1 MDDNADEIDLD
12 DDDEDIPDLDEN
24 DEDSGKATTDDLSDV
39 GKLLKSDAV
48 SKEMESSSDD
58 DDLDDSDDPDKEPI
72 EQIASSSNIQPIPS
86 EQVKTEKGH
95 KKAREE
101 EMRAIKSKV
110 MQLPSTPSNPSE
122 TITEDKVRSLLLRKQ
137 YMTFTELIQNFLP
150 KTENLRTKEV
160 KEGIVQKL
168 ATVLKSLNIEEKIIS
183 GKKHIKLKSTN

>member
-95 KKAREE
+95 KKAKEE

-110 MQLPSTPSNPSE
+110 MSLPSTPSNPSE
-122 TITEDKVRSLLLRKQ
+122 TITEEKVRSLLVRKQ
-137 YMTFTELIQNFLP
+137 YMTSTELIQHFLP
-150 KTENLRTKEV
+150 KTEKSRTKEL
-160 KEGIVQKL
+160 KESIVQTL
-168 ATVLKSLNIEEKIIS
+168 ATVLKRLNIEEKTIN
-183 GKKHIKLKSTN
+183 GKKCIKLKTT